1 MRSGQV
7 TGRRIFALHVV
18 EMLAVMFVGMGVL
31 SGLAALVL
39 AAVGTSY
46 AAQPGPARVLWMG
59 VAMTA
64 PMVLW
69 MALRGHAVARTGEM
83 AAAMMLPTLVA
94 AGMVWAGAAEVM
106 TGLLIQHVVMVPAM
120 VVVMLWRY
128 REYSGHHRIVRR
140 TAVGA

>member
-128 REYSGHHRIVRR
+128 QEYSGHHRIVRR

>member
-1 MRSGQV
+1 MRSERA
-7 TGRRIFALHVV
+7 TGRRTFVLHVV
-18 EMLAVMFVGMGVL
+18 EMLLVMFVGMGVL
-31 SGLAALVL
+31 SGLGALVL
-39 AAVGTSY
+39 TAAGTSY

-69 MALRGHAVARTGEM
+69 MALRGHAAARTGEM
-83 AAAMMLPTLVA
+83 AAAMMLPTVVA
-94 AGMVWAGAAEVM
+94 AGMVWAGVVGVM

-120 VVVMLWRY
+120 IGVMVWRY
-128 REYSGHHRIVRR
+128 REYSGHHRIERP

>member
-1 MRSGQV
+1 MRSGQA

-18 EMLAVMFVGMGVL
+18 EMLGVMFVGMGVL

-39 AAVGTSY
+39 SASGTSY

-69 MALRGHAVARTGEM
+69 MALRGHAAARTGEM
-83 AAAMMLPTLVA
+83 AAAMMLPTVVA
-94 AGMVWAGAAEVM
+94 AGMVWAGAAGVM

-120 VVVMLWRY
+120 VGVMLWRY
-128 REYSGHHRIVRR
+128 SEYSGHHRIVRH